1 MRTCVIGGHGFIG
14 RNLVECLIS
23 TGRDVL
29 VLGRRLDRPAKLS
42 RPAAYSPCDISDRSS
57 LRSHLRGVN
66 EVISLAH
73 ATTPKLGAS
82 DLFADHVSNLQP
94 ALILLEEAER
104 LPDLRKLIVTSS
116 GGTVYGMAVQTPI
129 SETAPTAPV
138 SPYGIVKLSIER
150 YSMMFH
156 LLRSLPVVIVRPA
169 NVYGVGQRPF
179 MGQGFIATAIG
190 HILRD
195 EPISVFGDG
204 QTIRDYIHVA
214 DVATGILAA
223 LQMGGDG
230 QTYNVGTSVGRSNL
244 EIIESLK
251 RLAGN
256 DGRHVNVNLLSAR
269 GFDVPSNVLSYA
281 KLHADSG
288 WRPHENFEERLSE
301 MWASMKTAFASND

>member
-1 MRTCVIGGHGFIG
+1 MTTCVIGGHGFIG
-14 RNLVECLIS
+14 RNVVDCLIS

-29 VLGRRLDRPAKLS
+29 VLGRRLHRPVELS
-42 RPAAYSPCDISDRSS
+42 LSAAYVPCDISDRAS
-57 LRSHLRGVN
+57 LRRHLRGVN
-66 EVISLAH
+66 EIISLAH

-82 DLFADHVSNLQP
+82 DLFADNVSNLQP
-94 ALILLEEAER
+94 ALVLLEEAES
-104 LPDLRKLIVTSS
+104 LPDLRKLVVTSS
-116 GGTVYGMAVQTPI
+116 GGTVYGVAAQMPI

-150 YSMMFH
+150 YSLMSH

-169 NVYGVGQRPF
+169 NAYGVGQHPF

-190 HILRD
+190 HILRE
-195 EPISVFGDG
+195 EPISIFGNG

-223 LQMGGDG
+223 LQMGANGES
-230 QTYNVGTSVGRSNL
+230 YNIGTSVGRSNL

-251 RLAGN
+251 GLAAN
-256 DGRHVNVNLLSAR
+256 EGRHVSIDLLPAR

-281 KLHADSG
+281 KLHADTG
-288 WRPHENFEERLSE
+288 WKPLENFEERLAE
-301 MWASMKTAFASND
+301 MWASMKKSLASND